1 VGIGDRGF
9 SNDVDEWAECDVVVD
24 SVGVMLIP
32 I

>member
-1 VGIGDRGF
+1 VGIGDRG